1 MLLKRSKAGQMTL
14 VLVDSDNHT
23 INLTCE
29 IETECI
35 RWCFYLKVLLVWFH
49 KTGSHLLANMQANLD
64 DADRIF
70 YSKMTSFSQYY
81 QSSEGIHLISDMA
94 QQSFISFINEHS
106 DIGSLLPMHI
116 DVNCTPFFSLSH
128 RTQTNSDPT
137 PFLR

>member
-81 QSSEGIHLISDMA
+81 QRWRSNRL
-94 QQSFISFINEHS
+94 F
-106 DIGSLLPMHI
+106 
-116 DVNCTPFFSLSH
+116 
-128 RTQTNSDPT
+128 R
-137 PFLR
+137 